1 MVFKLLGIVLLK
13 DLLENIK
20 VSLVKVTQMLG
31 FGSKFYV
38 EMVCETV
45 LETVVGKLLNR
56 VLRLV
61 E

>member
-1 MVFKLLGIVLLK
+1 MVLKLLGIVIK
-13 DLLENIK
+13 DILEYIE

-38 EMVCETV
+38 EMMCETV
-45 LETVVGKLLNR
+45 LETVVGVLLNR